1 MRFTRILLCLCLATA
16 LALAACSKRQTRTV
30 GRTANRPPECT
41 ARTCLVEANYRAA
54 NIMAEVLAD
63 ELRKGDGIIITDFI
77 HLSDP
82 NRESTLG
89 KLIPEQISSKLAQH
103 GFKPVSQRHA
113 GDESAQAAATGKA
126 RLVGS
131 YATAYDVLFV
141 NVRVI
146 RTEDSAI
153 IAGYDYEL
161 PASSNLRTMVP
172 GVWGEAGIEPTVK
185 TSFTTA
191 ARK

>member
-16 LALAACSKRQTRTV
+16 LALAACSQRQARTI

-82 NRESTLG
+82 GRESTLG

-103 GFKPVSQRHA
+103 GFMPVSQRHA
-113 GDESAQAAATGKA
+113 GDESAQATGKA

-131 YATAYDVLFV
+131 YTTAYDVLFV

-146 RTEDSAI
+146 RTKDSAV

-161 PASSNLRTMVP
+161 PASSNLRAMVS